1 MPLPFVISA
10 DNQRISKNQE
20 IIKAKKRTIQNL
32 SRKKVNT
39 AVKRES
45 SKNNSKKRDASIWR
59 FFISYLIFI
68 ALFLLLI
75 GYKPVKEIL
84 DINGIYTR
92 MIIFLTATCLK
103 PVGIIQEI
111 KGSII
116 HLKGISLDVRFGC
129 NGLEAFFIYI
139 AAILSFPASKK
150 KKLFGILIGFLII
163 QGLNILRIAAL
174 CLCAVYLKKYF
185 YYFHIYVAQGIMIA
199 FALILFL
206 FWLNYAAEK

>member
-1 MPLPFVISA
+1 MV
-10 DNQRISKNQE
+10 
-20 IIKAKKRTIQNL
+20 KKRTTQHLARN
-32 SRKKVNT
+32 KVKT
-39 AVKRES
+39 AANKELIP
-45 SKNNSKKRDASIWR
+45 KNNSKKRGASIWR
-59 FFISYLIFI
+59 FFISYLVFI

-84 DINGIYTR
+84 DINGAYTR

-103 PVGIIQEI
+103 PVGIIQGI